1 MEMVMVN
8 CRVDKNI
15 KQKVPQVHLV
25 RAIDPLEKK
34 SMPHQTTVANKN
46 TKMFQ
51 HSITK

>member
-8 CRVDKNI
+8 CRVDKNV

-25 RAIDPLEKK
+25 GAIDPLEK
-34 SMPHQTTVANKN
+34 SMPHQTMVSNKN
-46 TKMFQ
+46 TKTFQ